1 MTHGIAAARRDR
13 KHRTAGTD
21 HLLPDHSVWDR
32 TMHWWHIA
40 FYAALAVL
48 VLFILTVDSDQ
59 TTDFR
64 LFGALAV
71 LGAAYPFLT
80 RRQDM
85 GTWRPRFYLGILV
98 AVITF
103 LAFTSNAGLMVLFIA
118 FPQIWM
124 FSQDRRLGLLLTGL
138 VCVLIAAGQITMRGG
153 LNGASVASSLVQS
166 SISFIASTALGLWI
180 YRIIEQSEE
189 RAELLARLDAAQSE
203 LASAHKAQGALMERE
218 RIAREIHDTLAQ
230 GFTSIV
236 MLTEAAQAQLRK
248 DPGASVADRLEAI
261 QSTARDNLHEARAL
275 IAASGP
281 APLQGGNLLG
291 ALHRLQSAFPAGGRT
306 ALALELPR
314 VLPPLTPIQQVAV
327 LRTAQE
333 ALTNV
338 RRHAQAATAR
348 LALAQDSGVLSLT
361 VDDDGVGFD
370 PDSPREG
377 FGLRSMAARIAE
389 IGGSMQ
395 VDSAPGRGTQVS
407 VSVPVDPEGA

>member
-1 MTHGIAAARRDR
+1 MTYGTAAAPRDR
-13 KHRTAGTD
+13 KHRTARTD
-21 HLLPDHSVWDR
+21 HLLPDHSVWAR
-32 TMHWWHIA
+32 TMHWWHVA

-59 TTDFR
+59 ATDFR
-64 LFGALAV
+64 LLGALAV

-85 GTWRPRFYLGILV
+85 GTWRPRLYLGILV

-124 FSQDRRLGLLLTGL
+124 FSQDRRLGLVLTGL
-138 VCVLIAAGQITMRGG
+138 VCVLIAAGQITMRG
-153 LNGASVASSLVQS
+153 LNGASVAASLVQS

-180 YRIIEQSEE
+180 YKIIEQSEE

-248 DPGASVADRLEAI
+248 DPATSVADRLEAI
-261 QSTARDNLHEARAL
+261 QSTARDNLQEARAL

-281 APLQGGNLLG
+281 APLQGGDLLG
-291 ALHRLQSAFPAGGRT
+291 ALHRLGSAFPDGGRT

-314 VLPPLTPIQQVAV
+314 VLPPLTPVQQVAV

-338 RRHAQAATAR
+338 RRHAQATTAR
-348 LALAQDSGVLSLT
+348 LALALDSGVLSLT

-389 IGGSMQ
+389 IGGSMR
-395 VDSAPGRGTQVS
+395 VASAPGRGTRVS
-407 VSVPVDPEGA
+407 VSVPVDPDGA